1 MTRAL
6 IIVDTQVD
14 FVEGG
19 RLAVDGG
26 REAATAITRYLAAES
41 GRYVAIAAT
50 KDWHTPDT
58 HNHFPATADDPIDI
72 ANGIWPVHCM
82 AGTAGSEFTPELRLP
97 DGTPTFL
104 KGQTD
109 ASYTGFDGILAA
121 DTPWGESGTLL
132 GDWLAVRGITAVDVV
147 GIAYDVCVA
156 ATAISAANAGLAAT
170 VIRPLTAAIGGEV
183 TTAAEADM
191 AAAGVTICNTTPG
204 DVSDD
209 LDPVALAAQV
219 NPLHVVS
226 VAVMLRESDG
236 ELVHVELGID
246 PGNGNIRTEYLYGD
260 DGRVDLR
267 GLRDAVVMTADA
279 DYLADG
285 RVEYVWVRPTDGA
298 LMR

>member
-19 RLAVDGG
+19 RLPVHGG
-26 REAATAITRYLAAES
+26 REAAAAISRYLAARPD
-41 GRYVAIAAT
+41 RYTAVVAT
-50 KDWHTPDT
+50 KDWHTPET
-58 HNHFPATADDPIDI
+58 HNHFPATAKDPIDM
-72 ANGIWPVHCM
+72 AAGIWPVHCM

-109 ASYTGFDGILAA
+109 ASYTGFDGTLAA
-121 DTPWGESGTLL
+121 DTPWAESGTLL
-132 GDWLAVRGITAVDVV
+132 GDWLAARGIVAVDVV

-156 ATAISAANAGLAAT
+156 ATAISAAGAGMDAT
-170 VIRPLTAAIGGEV
+170 VIRPLTPAIGGQV
-183 TTAAEADM
+183 TERAEADM
-191 AAAGVTICNTTPG
+191 AAAGVTVRDTTPG
-204 DVSDD
+204 DVGDD
-209 LDPVALAAQV
+209 LAPVAMAVQV

-236 ELVHVELGID
+236 ALVHVELGID
-246 PGNGNIRTEYLYGD
+246 PGNGNIRNEYLYGD

-267 GLRDAVVMTADA
+267 GLRDAVVMTAEA
-279 DYLADG
+279 DYLDED
-285 RVEYVWVRPTDGA
+285 RVEYVWVRPTRGA
-298 LMR
+298 LHL

>member
-1 MTRAL
+1 MSRAL
-6 IIVDTQVD
+6 IIVDAQVD

-19 RLAVDGG
+19 RLPVTGG
-26 REAATAITRYLAAES
+26 RDAATAIS
-41 GRYVAIAAT
+41 RYVAGKSDRYDATVAT

-58 HNHFPATADDPIDI
+58 HNHFPATADDPIDM

-132 GDWLAVRGITAVDVV
+132 GDWLAARGITAVDVV

-156 ATAISAANAGLAAT
+156 ATAISAAQQGLTAR
-170 VIRPLTAAIGGEV
+170 VIRPLTAAIGGPV
-183 TTAAEADM
+183 TDAAEADM
-191 AAAGVTICNTTPG
+191 AAAGVTVLDVVPGWILHDLAPVANAVGVQLG
-204 DVSDD
+204 DV
-209 LDPVALAAQV
+209 AA
-219 NPLHVVS
+219 VS
-226 VAVMLRESDG
+226 VLLRESDG
-236 ELVHVELGID
+236 ELVHVELGITPTD
-246 PGNGNIRTEYLYGD
+246 GKPRTEYLYPD

-267 GLRDAVVMTADA
+267 GLRDTVVMTAEA
-279 DYLADG
+279 DYLPDD
-285 RVEYVWVRPTDGA
+285 RVEYVWVRPTEGA